1 VQGLA
6 WLFREPGFVIFD
18 HAAAALFVMA
28 PFSTTQ
34 SLTIPGRRIQF
45 HFRRVFVLTN
55 PDKFGHW
62 ECREDTMGKVYQSV
76 RGIMHGTLNRKNNDV
91 PVSVQTNEN
100 SGLDDAIET
109 LEQVVV
115 NGLAR
120 LKTSVTDNQ
129 AAAASKVHQAEQVS
143 EDLRATVAGLEAQ
156 LRETEENLRRREAA
170 GQKMEESLGAE
181 IRDLQS
187 ALKQKEEA
195 LESRNFEINDLRSK
209 TDVLT
214 KQASDLELAVEQA
227 KGAAAGEARRAEQV
241 IEGLKTNISALE
253 DKLGETEDNVQK
265 KDETSRRMEE
275 SLGAE
280 IRGLQN
286 ALRQKEEALNSR
298 DFEVK
303 DLKSENDVLSKQVS
317 ELRLEIEQAR
327 GAAESEARRA
337 EQTIEGFK
345 ANIAGLEAKLRESED
360 NVQRKDE
367 TSRKMEES
375 FGAEIH
381 DLQSVL
387 KQKEEALESRDSE
400 VNDLR
405 SKTEVLT
412 RQVSH
417 LTLVVD
423 QAKGALASEVH
434 RAEQV
439 IEGLRVKITALE
451 AKLREAQENV
461 QKNHL
466 AGQKMEESLRAEI
479 RDLQSVVKQKE
490 EALESRDFE
499 INDLKSKTDVL
510 TKEVLH
516 LESAV
521 EQAKAA
527 AASEVYRAE
536 QIIEGLKAEIAMFH
550 ARVRQKEQ
558 IVGQAGSVN
567 KDVDR
572 KQDKP
577 VVELNAGLETS
588 NGMEEMHSFL
598 GRAET
603 APGFQ
608 AKDFGTAV
616 SGEQVK
622 TDDEKAAASR
632 FQPAAVTPIITDA
645 VPETVSGDVFD
656 RMIAEFSERTN
667 VIKSIASLIMRH
679 HVRALGQSMEEFPRT
694 RLPDLLKS
702 LSEEISD
709 DKMKASFLQRFGKA

>member
-120 LKTSVTDNQ
+120 LKTSVTDHQ

-265 KDETSRRMEE
+265 KDETSRR
-275 SLGAE
+275 
-280 IRGLQN
+280 
-286 ALRQKEEALNSR
+286 
-298 DFEVK
+298 
-303 DLKSENDVLSKQVS
+303 
-317 ELRLEIEQAR
+317 
-327 GAAESEARRA
+327 
-337 EQTIEGFK
+337 
-345 ANIAGLEAKLRESED
+345 
-360 NVQRKDE
+360 
-367 TSRKMEES
+367 MEES

-536 QIIEGLKAEIAMFH
+536 QSIEGLKAEIAMFH

-603 APGFQ
+603 APGFH

-632 FQPAAVTPIITDA
+632 FQPAAVTPIVTDA

>member
-1 VQGLA
+1 
-6 WLFREPGFVIFD
+6 
-18 HAAAALFVMA
+18 
-28 PFSTTQ
+28 
-34 SLTIPGRRIQF
+34 
-45 HFRRVFVLTN
+45 
-55 PDKFGHW
+55 
-62 ECREDTMGKVYQSV
+62 MGKVYQSV
-76 RGIMHGTLNRKNNDV
+76 RGIMHGTLNRKNNDG

-100 SGLDDAIET
+100 SGLDDAMET
-109 LEQVVV
+109 LEQIVV

-143 EDLRATVAGLEAQ
+143 EDLREMVAGLQAQ
-156 LRETEENLRRREAA
+156 LRETEENLRRREA
-170 GQKMEESLGAE
+170 GGRKMEESLGAE

-195 LESRNFEINDLRSK
+195 LESRDFEINDLKSK

-214 KQASDLELAVEQA
+214 EQASDLELAVEQV
-227 KGAAAGEARRAEQV
+227 KGSAA
-241 IEGLKTNISALE
+241 
-253 DKLGETEDNVQK
+253 
-265 KDETSRRMEE
+265 
-275 SLGAE
+275 
-280 IRGLQN
+280 
-286 ALRQKEEALNSR
+286 
-298 DFEVK
+298 
-303 DLKSENDVLSKQVS
+303 
-317 ELRLEIEQAR
+317 
-327 GAAESEARRA
+327 SEARRA

-412 RQVSH
+412 KQVSH

-439 IEGLRVKITALE
+439 IEGLKVKITALE

-461 QKNHL
+461 QKNDL
-466 AGQKMEESLRAEI
+466 ASQKIEESLRAEN

-490 EALESRDFE
+490 DALESRDFE
-499 INDLKSKTDVL
+499 INDLKSKTEVL
-510 TKEVLH
+510 TKQVLH

-521 EQAKAA
+521 EQAKGA

-536 QIIEGLKAEIAMFH
+536 QVIEGLKAEIAMFH
-550 ARVRQKEQ
+550 DRVRQKEQ
-558 IVGQAGSVN
+558 IVGLAGSVI

-588 NGMEEMHSFL
+588 NGIKELHPFL

-603 APGFQ
+603 GPGFQ

-622 TDDEKAAASR
+622 TGEEKAAASG
-632 FQPAAVTPIITDA
+632 FQPAAVTPIVTDA